1 MRFIVKF
8 TLSTVQVQRSY
19 LKQTLLL
26 HSFSNEINF
35 KLNFNIFKLTQA
47 RGNSTIKGQK
57 HKQEAKVQARGKVHA
72 KGKSN
77 RQKYKQEAKAQLRA
91 KTQARG
97 KSTSKRQKYKQ
108 EAITQ
113 AQSRMN

>member
-8 TLSTVQVQRSY
+8 TLSTVQVQGSY

-57 HKQEAKVQARGKVHA
+57 HKQEAKVHA

-77 RQKYKQEAKAQLRA
+77 RQKYKQEAKAQVRA